1 MKMMIGAAVCAL
13 MMLSA
18 GAPAL
23 AQDADGDSYTF
34 TITNSS
40 ESAIITFHLASES
53 DSSWSEDLI
62 PDTIIGAG
70 ESLEMEFAADA
81 DECRYATS
89 VVMEDGTDYAAIVDY
104 CDLTGIDI
112 SDDQGLTYY

>member
-13 MMLSA
+13 MMMSA
-18 GAPAL
+18 APTM

-34 TITNSS
+34 TISNSS
-40 ESAIITFHLASES
+40 EMSIITFHLASES

-62 PDTIIGAG
+62 PDRIIEAG
-70 ESLEMEFAADA
+70 DSVEMEFSADA

-89 VVMEDGTDYAAIVDY
+89 VVMEDGTEYAAIVDY

>member
-18 GAPAL
+18 GAPAV

-62 PDTIIGAG
+62 PDTVIGAG
-70 ESLEMEFAADA
+70 ESLDMEFAADA

-89 VVMEDGTDYAAIVDY
+89 VVMEDGSEYAAIVDY